1 MVIENAQDNKSD
13 KPKPLQSVPV
23 IEKPTSSA
31 QPNYGDTRV
40 SASKSAVAKLE
51 EN

>member
-1 MVIENAQDNKSD
+1 MVIESAQVNKTD
-13 KPKPLQSVPV
+13 KPKPPQSVQV